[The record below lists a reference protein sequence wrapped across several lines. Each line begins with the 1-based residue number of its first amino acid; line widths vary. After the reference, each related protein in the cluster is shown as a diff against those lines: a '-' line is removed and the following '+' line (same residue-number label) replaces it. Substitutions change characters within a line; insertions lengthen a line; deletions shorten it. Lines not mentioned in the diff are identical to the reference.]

1 MSEQHTPGH
10 TLGPWMDCGEG
21 RLKHPVTGGPV
32 ATRVVEAKGW
42 GRIFEVFDYSNESDA
57 NFRLIIAAP
66 ELLTA
71 LEAATNALAIESI
84 NRFGNRHFETA
95 KAIETI
101 IAEARAAIAKAKGE
115 AS

>member
-32 ATRVVEAKGW
+32 ATRVVEAKDW

-66 ELLTA
+66 ELLAA
-71 LEAATNALAIESI
+71 LEGFHPSRIES
-84 NRFGNRHFETA
+84 RGDLARAWED
-95 KAIETI
+95 
-101 IAEARAAIAKAKGE
+101 ARAAIAKAKGG